1 MKEIESILE
10 GVARTVWQKL
20 ETAARLNYSLLGGN
34 FGEILFL
41 YYYSRVNS
49 HYLSIAEQL
58 TDRLLA
64 DMKCIKTIASY
75 CNGLT
80 GLAIGLNELQR
91 DGFMQGVDDAL
102 GEFDDIILEQ
112 QQDDFLA
119 NRHDFLHGFIGL
131 GFYWLMRYR
140 SSGVGMKALK
150 EIVDYLAASCEVVG
164 DALRWRLP
172 EGKRDKRYN
181 ISLSHGISS
190 TIILLSRLSRMS
202 SLPKQ
207 MRFEIERLTT
217 GAVNYLNGNRQ
228 DPERHGSCFP
238 MTSAD
243 CSGPSKSRLAWC
255 YGDLGIALALLQ
267 YKFPHKNG
275 LDIFEYSATHR
286 RSLIENSVYDACIC
300 HGTAGVGAFFD
311 YLAHN
316 YPSPIFIEA
325 ADYWKNQ
332 TLKKAEYVNG
342 NVRFPHMSG
351 LDGKFEEGHGI
362 LVGTAG
368 VGLYLLD
375 SIGIKTPLNRFLLL
389 EPYE

>member
-1 MKEIESILE
+1 MEQISNILE
-10 GVARTVWQKL
+10 GLAKTIAKKL
-20 ETAARLNYSLLGGN
+20 KNTASLNYSLLGGN

-41 YYYSRVNS
+41 YYYSRLNPD
-49 HYLSIAEQL
+49 YLAIAECQ
-58 TDRLLA
+58 TDRMLA
-64 DMKCIKTIASY
+64 GLNRISPIATY
-75 CNGLT
+75 CNGLA
-80 GLAIGLNELQR
+80 GLALGLNELQQ
-91 DGFMQGVDDAL
+91 DGFMQGVDDAI
-102 GEFDDIILEQ
+102 GAFDDVILEHQ
-112 QQDDFLA
+112 QADLMS

-140 SSGVGMKALK
+140 NSGVGMKALK

-311 YLAHN
+311 YFVAH
-316 YPSPIFIEA
+316 YPLPVFTDASRYGRAE
-325 ADYWKNQ
+325 
-332 TLKKAEYVNG
+332 TLKKANQ
-342 NVRFPHMSG
+342 
-351 LDGKFEEGHGI
+351 DGKFTTFKYMFTLQEQLEDGNGI
-362 LVGTAG
+362 LLGAVKSLQK
-368 VGLYLLD
+368 VIR
-375 SIGIKTPLNRFLLL
+375 S
-389 EPYE
+389 

>member
-1 MKEIESILE
+1 MKEIETILE
-10 GVARTVWQKL
+10 GVARTMRRKL
-20 ETAARLNYSLLGGN
+20 EATATLNYSLLGGN

-41 YYYSRVNS
+41 YYYSRVNPD
-49 HYLSIAEQL
+49 YLAIAECQ
-58 TDRLLA
+58 TDRMLA
-64 DMKCIKTIASY
+64 GLNRISPIATY
-75 CNGLT
+75 CNGLA
-80 GLAIGLNELQR
+80 GLALGLNELQQ
-91 DGFMQGVDDAL
+91 DGFMQGVDDAI
-102 GEFDDIILEQ
+102 GAFDDVILEHQ
-112 QQDDFLA
+112 QADLMS

-140 SSGVGMKALK
+140 NSGVGMKALK

-311 YLAHN
+311 YLAHCH
-316 YPSPIFIEA
+316 PSQLFLDA
-325 ADYWKNQ
+325 ADYWRNQ
-332 TLKKAEYVNG
+332 TLRKAEYVNG